1 MSRKS
6 QNFSVSLDKRSSRKK
21 KAMKEYSKS
30 DLSLTKG
37 PWKAQE
43 DDLLRKLVEEF
54 GAKDWSTIATQM
66 ANVGC
71 IRVGK
76 QCRERWFNHLSPEVR
91 KDAWTDKE
99 DSIIIKAHSELGN
112 KWTEISRLLTG
123 RPANA
128 IKNHWNST
136 LKRRLKNEGKYSKS
150 KYNLT
155 SDKTVSD
162 HVIKPEKCISES
174 EVNII
179 TPMIVPDTHSET
191 QFKEKEELSTED
203 SVEGEISED
212 YYKNSEYM
220 SPEQCSVE
228 YQPKQISTPIK
239 EECEI
244 DSYSPKLN
252 KKRKADQL
260 YTYPNTPMTNDDS
273 NRDYIESSPFYNYRT
288 CPAHTSFSN
297 SVQRTLAFVDEEP
310 FHLDNEEFPFFSS
323 YPSSPIDPL
332 EHDTIPTN
340 WNLENFYDMYRQEHD
355 PVCNGWWV

>member
-1 MSRKS
+1 
-6 QNFSVSLDKRSSRKK
+6 
-21 KAMKEYSKS
+21 
-30 DLSLTKG
+30 
-37 PWKAQE
+37 
-43 DDLLRKLVEEF
+43 
-54 GAKDWSTIATQM
+54 M

-150 KYNLT
+150 KYNIT
-155 SDKTVSD
+155 SDKNGSD
-162 HVIKPEKCISES
+162 HVIKPEKCITNET
-174 EVNII
+174 ELNMLA
-179 TPMIVPDTHSET
+179 PMIVPDTLGET
-191 QFKEKEELSTED
+191 QFKQEKEELSTED
-203 SVEGEISED
+203 SVEGDISED

-220 SPEQCSVE
+220 TPERCSID
-228 YQPKQISTPIK
+228 YQSKQNSTPIK

-244 DSYSPKLN
+244 DSYSPKLQR
-252 KKRKADQL
+252 KRKVDQL
-260 YTYPNTPMTNDDS
+260 YTYPNTPLTNDDS

-288 CPAHTSFSN
+288 CPGHTSFSH
-297 SVQRTLAFVDEEP
+297 SVQRTLSFVDEEP
-310 FHLDNEEFPFFSS
+310 FHLDNEEFPFFNS

-332 EHDTIPTN
+332 EHDEHTIPTN